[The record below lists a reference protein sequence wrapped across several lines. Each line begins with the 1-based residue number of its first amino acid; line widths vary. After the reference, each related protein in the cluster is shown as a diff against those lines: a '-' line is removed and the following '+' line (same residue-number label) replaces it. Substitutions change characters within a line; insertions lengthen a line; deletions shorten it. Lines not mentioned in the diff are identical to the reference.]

1 MSRAPDPNAA
11 GEAEHDD
18 DDILDLGSATVEGL
32 ARAGDAEGLF
42 LLAKA
47 ARQGTHGRPKDLAVA
62 LAAYRTAGELGHGD
76 ADYAAAL
83 FSLTGTGGAE
93 RDFKDGTARLRRAA
107 ERGNLDAKVYLGN
120 LYELGIHYAKDAEKA
135 DVWYRNAAR
144 AAGVNAAPGS
154 PELVRALAQLG
165 SVRHAELV
173 AADPDV
179 AAEEREIALKKAR
192 IRGGSL
198 RDKLDAGSRESVPDA
213 LRTSATPPPVGD
225 RTDSSNGR
233 SRPSSSDSREAVG
246 TTERV
251 STSEARASEP
261 QRASKASDAEGPEAL
276 EQKRRERLA
285 ELSKKAKAP
294 SKVTGKAGLGA
305 FLYALLFSVTAF
317 GAAFAAEAGA
327 RELVSH
333 GKPLPLL
340 GTRIELLFPIV
351 LGLVSVFPQ
360 LLVYKLATVARS
372 VLAAGAGFGVG
383 WVLYGTGKLA
393 LGDARLTQAIAFAG
407 AAFLASLLV
416 QGLFGGSKGSSEPPP
431 KVERPRR

>member
-62 LAAYRTAGELGHGD
+62 LSAYRTAGELGHGD

-120 LYELGIHYAKDAEKA
+120 LYELGIHYAKDSEKA

-144 AAGVNAAPGS
+144 AAGVNAPPGS

-165 SVRHAELV
+165 SVRHAELL
-173 AADPDV
+173 AGDPDV
-179 AAEEREIALKKAR
+179 SAAERETALKKAR

-198 RDKLDAGSRESVPDA
+198 RDKLDASARESVPDA
-213 LRTSATPPPVGD
+213 LRVSATPPPAG
-225 RTDSSNGR
+225 TLAASSTAR
-233 SRPSSSDSREAVG
+233 DSRG
-246 TTERV
+246 P
-251 STSEARASEP
+251 SEP
-261 QRASKASDAEGPEAL
+261 TDRASKSDARSEPRRASNPSESEGPETI

-285 ELSKKAKAP
+285 ELAKKAKAP

-340 GTRIELLFPIV
+340 GTRIDLVFPIV

-416 QGLFGGSKGSSEPPP
+416 QGLFGGSKGSSEPPA
-431 KVERPRR
+431 KLDRTRR

>member
-11 GEAEHDD
+11 GETEHDD

-47 ARQGTHGRPKDLAVA
+47 ARQGTHGRTKDLAVA

-120 LYELGIHYAKDAEKA
+120 LYELGIHYAKDSEKA

-154 PELVRALAQLG
+154 VELVRALAQLG
-165 SVRHAELV
+165 SVRHAEML

-179 AAEEREIALKKAR
+179 SAEERETALKKAR

-198 RDKLDAGSRESVPDA
+198 RDKLDAGARESLPDA
-213 LRTSATPPPVGD
+213 LRVSATPPPAG
-225 RTDSSNGR
+225 TQATASA
-233 SRPSSSDSREAVG
+233 PSARDSREPSG
-246 TTERV
+246 TTDR
-251 STSEARASEP
+251 TSKSDARTEP
-261 QRASKASDAEGPEAL
+261 QRASNPSEGDSPEAI

-305 FLYALLFSVTAF
+305 FLYALLFSATAF

-333 GKPLPLL
+333 GTPLPLV
-340 GTRIELLFPIV
+340 GTRIDLLFPVV

-372 VLAAGAGFGVG
+372 LLASGAGFGLG

-416 QGLFGGSKGSSEPPP
+416 QGLFGGSKGSNEPPA
-431 KVERPRR
+431 KLDRPRR

>member
-11 GEAEHDD
+11 AEAEHDD

-47 ARQGTHGRPKDLAVA
+47 ARQGTHGRPKDLSVA
-62 LAAYRTAGELGHGD
+62 LAAYRTAGDLGHGD
-76 ADYAAAL
+76 ADYASAL
-83 FSLTGTGGAE
+83 FALTGTGGAE

-107 ERGNLDAKVYLGN
+107 ERGNLDAKIYLGN
-120 LYELGIHYAKDAEKA
+120 LYELGIHYTKDSEKA

-144 AAGVNAAPGS
+144 GAGVNAPPGS
-154 PELVRALAQLG
+154 PALVRALAQLG
-165 SVRHAELV
+165 SVRHAEML
-173 AADPDV
+173 AADPEVSD
-179 AAEEREIALKKAR
+179 EERETAQKKAK

-198 RDKLDAGSRESVPDA
+198 RDKLEASRESVPDA
-213 LRTSATPPPVGD
+213 LRVSATPPPASAQAARD
-225 RTDSSNGR
+225 TRDSNSA
-233 SRPSSSDSREAVG
+233 PL
-246 TTERV
+246 
-251 STSEARASEP
+251 RAKPDAGPSEP
-261 QRASKASDAEGPEAL
+261 QRASTAEKESPESI

-294 SKVTGKAGLGA
+294 SKVTGKAGFGA

-327 RELVSH
+327 RELLSH
-333 GKPLPLL
+333 GKPLPLI
-340 GTRIELLFPIV
+340 GTRIELIFPIV
-351 LGLVSVFPQ
+351 LALVSLFPQ

-372 VLAAGAGFGVG
+372 VLAAAAGFGVG

-393 LGDARLTQAIAFAG
+393 LGDARLTQAIAFSG

-416 QGLFGGSKGSSEPPP
+416 QGLFGGSKGSNEPA
-431 KVERPRR
+431 KLDRPRR